1 MEAAVVVVALAE
13 EHPRTEDAAL
23 GNGLRTDADRP
34 MISIRMNAIDL
45 ERDGATGPV
54 RTVPA
59 VPDHIPDLNPVR
71 R

>member
-13 EHPRTEDAAL
+13 EHPRTEDATL
-23 GNGLRTDADRP
+23 GNGPRTDADRP

-45 ERDGATGPV
+45 ERDGVTGPV

-59 VPDHIPDLNPVR
+59 VPDLIPDLNPVR